1 MTAKRVA
8 DHLQVVGPDTG
19 GNSHLELQKKKKW
32 LKAEAGEII
41 SPSEED
47 TA

>member
-8 DHLQVVGPDTG
+8 DHFQVVGPDTG
-19 GNSHLELQKKKKW
+19 GNPHLELQKKW
-32 LKAEAGEII
+32 LKAKAGEII